1 MLTIYKVI
9 DMQSLIWQAVAVGLA
24 IIADMSSLVW
34 RLLGLS
40 PVVQISVNEAEWE
53 ELAALAEEDEAIR
66 LVGAQAQL
74 DDGAPVRQIV
84 VGRVNRHVAVAAE
97 ARLVTLLHIELVP
110 GKMERKKLWD
120 NILGLGSHHRY

>member
-1 MLTIYKVI
+1 M
-9 DMQSLIWQAVAVGLA
+9 
-24 IIADMSSLVW
+24 
-34 RLLGLS
+34 
-40 PVVQISVNEAEWE
+40 QISVDEAEWE

-110 GKMERKKLWD
+110 GKMGEIFFMWQHSWVGVTSPVLIHMNLLFLVQQKAKMYR
-120 NILGLGSHHRY
+120 